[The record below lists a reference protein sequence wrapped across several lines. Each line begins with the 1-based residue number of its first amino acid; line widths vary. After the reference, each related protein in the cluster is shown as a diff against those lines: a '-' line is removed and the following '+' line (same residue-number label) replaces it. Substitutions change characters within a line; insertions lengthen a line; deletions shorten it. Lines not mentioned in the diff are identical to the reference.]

1 MKMLKAKVSDKE
13 IRDGYYTI
21 ALGYCD
27 AQNIL
32 KYKAARF
39 YNYGVYGWRYDVYEL
54 AWNLAICTGYQP
66 IKSIPEKLNRK
77 AVEIIEKY
85 DKKAAALNSSN
96 YKNYKNYGK
105 AIERLYNKMVGELL
119 EVVNYNTVSK
129 QA

>member
-1 MKMLKAKVSDKE
+1 MLKAKVTDKE

-32 KYKAARF
+32 KYEGARF

-54 AWNLAICTGYQP
+54 DWNLAICTGYQP
-66 IKSIPEKLNRK
+66 IKSIPEKLNRR

-85 DKKAAALNSSN
+85 DKKAESLKSSD
-96 YKNYKNYGK
+96 YKNYTNYRR
-105 AIERLYNKMVGELL
+105 AIERLYKKMVAELKGVINY
-119 EVVNYNTVSK
+119 ESVNGVK
-129 QA
+129 

>member
-1 MKMLKAKVSDKE
+1 MLKAKVSDKE
-13 IRDGYYTI
+13 IRNGYYTI
-21 ALGYCD
+21 AIGYCD

-39 YNYGVYGWRYDVYEL
+39 YNYGVCGWRYDVYEID
-54 AWNLAICTGYQP
+54 WNLAICTGYQP

-85 DKKAAALNSSN
+85 DKKAESLKTSD
-96 YKNYKNYGK
+96 YKNYDNYRK
-105 AIERLYNKMVGELL
+105 AIERLYNKMVGELKGII
-119 EVVNYNTVSK
+119 NYNTVSK